1 MEHTLIQGPRG
12 GFYWLDENGAKHYV
26 SGKAKKAAKAAKSGK
41 TNSKNVKPVIKPVT
55 PKPSPVTPKPV
66 TPKPSPVKK
75 CYTGWFDVYD
85 EDGEQIDDFKEWTI
99 AESWEE
105 ALRNFR
111 HDYPDTQRYQ
121 ITLHTVEDVK
131 D

>member
-41 TNSKNVKPVIKPVT
+41 TNSKNVKPVVKTVT
-55 PKPSPVTPKPV
+55 PKPSPI
-66 TPKPSPVKK
+66 KK
-75 CYTGWFDVYD
+75 CYTGWFDVYN